1 MSHFTTIDIEVK
13 DIEALKAACTE
24 IGLTVLD
31 NTEARGWG
39 STRARAEHVIQ
50 LDGPY
55 DIAVNR
61 QADGAYQLNADLW
74 GGHVEREVGKGFG
87 RLKQLYGVHKT
98 TTEARQRRLS
108 VRRQNLPN
116 GQIRLALCQV

>member
-1 MSHFTTIDIEVK
+1 MSHFTTIDIEIK
-13 DIEALKAACTE
+13 DIEALKAACAE
-24 IGLTVLD
+24 MALAVVD

-39 STRARAEHVIQ
+39 SARARADHVIKLQ
-50 LDGPY
+50 GPY

-61 QADGAYQLNADLW
+61 QADGYELNADLW
-74 GGHVEREVGKGFG
+74 GGHVEREVGSGFG

-98 TTEARQRRLS
+98 INEARQRRLS